1 MKKVFIA
8 ALLLPLMAVVG
19 CKKDL
24 TSINVNPKAP
34 GQATAAPFFTGA
46 QNNFVD
52 LQTTADYNENNFRLI
67 MQYWQQTVYI
77 QESQYELVDRQIPS
91 QVWNYYY
98 RDVIRDLREAK
109 KLIPQDASLTDVV
122 KQNQTS
128 IAEIMEIY
136 TWYYLVTTF
145 GDIPYLEAMDVL
157 RPSPKYDDDQAIFTD
172 LLARLDVA
180 INNLNTTAGS
190 YGTADVLYSG
200 NVGKWKKFANSIKLK
215 MGMTIADADNTKA
228 KTTIESAVASGV
240 FTSNADNA
248 TYQYLTSAPNNNP
261 TYEFFVTDAREEDF
275 VIAST
280 IANRMN
286 TLNDPRRDEYFT
298 LDASNGYS
306 GGAPGVS
313 SDYAVFS
320 KPSPDITATD
330 YAPTILDYAEV
341 EFLLAEAIERGYAVG
356 GTAAGHYT
364 AAVTASIEDWGG
376 TAAEAAAYL
385 LQPSVDYATAGANFR
400 EKIGN
405 QKWIAMFNRP
415 WDAWIEWRRLDYPQL
430 TRAAGAVS
438 AIPVRFT
445 YPTPEQ
451 NVNKANYDA
460 AATAI
465 GGDVV
470 TSKLFWDKN

>member
-1 MKKVFIA
+1 MKKIFIA
-8 ALLLPLMAVVG
+8 ALLPLLVVVG

-24 TSINVNPKAP
+24 TSLNSDPKRPEQAP
-34 GQATAAPFFTGA
+34 AAPFFTGA
-46 QNNFVD
+46 QKIFVD

-67 MQYWQQTVYI
+67 MQYWQQTIYVK
-77 QESQYELVDRQIPS
+77 ESRYDLIDRQIPR
-91 QVWNYYY
+91 QVWDYYY

-109 KLIPQDASLTDVV
+109 RLVPLDASLTEAV
-122 KQNQTS
+122 KKNQHA

-145 GDIPYLEAMDVL
+145 GDIPYTDALDVMK
-157 RPSPKYDDDQAIFTD
+157 PSPKYDDDQAIFTD

-180 INNLNTTAGS
+180 INDLTTTAAS
-190 YGTADVLYSG
+190 YGTADVLYNG
-200 NVGKWKKFANSIKLK
+200 NVDKWKKFANSIKLK

-228 KTTIESAVASGV
+228 KSAVESAVASGV

-275 VIAST
+275 VVAST

-298 LDASNGYS
+298 VDASNSYS
-306 GGAPGVS
+306 GGAPGAP
-313 SDYAVFS
+313 SDFGAFS
-320 KPSPDITATD
+320 KPSPEITATD

-341 EFLLAEAIERGYAVG
+341 EFLLAEAIERGYNVG
-356 GTAAGHYT
+356 GTAIEHYNK
-364 AAVTASIEDWGG
+364 AVTASIEDWGG
-376 TAAEAAAYL
+376 TAADALAYL
-385 LQPSVDYATAGANFR
+385 AQPSVNYATAGTTYKA
-400 EKIGN
+400 KIGN
-405 QKWIAMFNRP
+405 QKWIALFNRP

-430 TRAAGAVS
+430 TPATDAVS

-445 YPTPEQ
+445 YPIGEQ
-451 NVNKANYDA
+451 NVNKTNYDA
-460 AATAI
+460 AAGAI

>member
-1 MKKVFIA
+1 MKKLFIA
-8 ALLLPLMAVVG
+8 ALLPLMAVVG

-34 GQATAAPFFTGA
+34 EQAPAAPFFTGA

-52 LQTTADYNENNFRLI
+52 LQTTADYDENNFRLI
-67 MQYWQQTVYI
+67 MQYWQQTIYVK
-77 QESQYELVDRQIPS
+77 ESRYDLNDRQIPR
-91 QVWNYYY
+91 QVWDYYY

-109 KLIPQDASLTDVV
+109 RLVPLDATLTDAVR
-122 KQNQTS
+122 KNQYA

-136 TWYYLVTTF
+136 AWYYLVTTF
-145 GDIPYLEAMDVL
+145 GDIPYSEALDVL
-157 RPSPKYDDDQAIFTD
+157 KPSPKYDDDQVIFND

-180 INNLNTTAGS
+180 INDLATTAAS

-200 NVGKWKKFANSIKLK
+200 NVEKWKKFANSMKLK

-228 KTTIESAVASGV
+228 KSIVESAVASGV

-248 TYQYLTSAPNNNP
+248 TYKYLTSAPNNNP

-286 TLNDPRRDEYFT
+286 ALDDPRRDDYFT
-298 LDASNGYS
+298 VDASNGYS
-306 GGAPGVS
+306 GGAPGTP
-313 SDYAVFS
+313 SDFAAFS
-320 KPSPDITATD
+320 KPSPDITATN
-330 YAPTILDYAEV
+330 YAPIILDYAEV
-341 EFLLAEAIERGYAVG
+341 EFLLAEAVERGYNVG
-356 GTAAGHYT
+356 GTAAEHYNN
-364 AAVTASIEDWGG
+364 AVTASIVNWGG
-376 TAAEAAAYL
+376 TATEALDYL
-385 LQPSVDYATAGANFR
+385 AQPSVNYATAGATYE

-405 QKWIAMFNRP
+405 QKWIALYNRP

-430 TRAAGAVS
+430 TPAAGAIS

-445 YPTPEQ
+445 YPIGEQ

-460 AATAI
+460 AAAAI